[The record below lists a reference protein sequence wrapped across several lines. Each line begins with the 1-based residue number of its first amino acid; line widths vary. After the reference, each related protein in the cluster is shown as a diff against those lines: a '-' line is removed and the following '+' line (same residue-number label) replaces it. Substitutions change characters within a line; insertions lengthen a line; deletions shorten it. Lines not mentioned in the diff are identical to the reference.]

1 MAEET
6 EKRVVIT
13 FSARNLVKETADEVR
28 INLRGVAFQFQA
40 AAYSVNELNKAF
52 FNNSQIGKDVAMALH
67 GIGGALRFVNIIS
80 DMARAIEALTAA
92 EWLHTI
98 ALKAKAVAL
107 SVVHALEGPWGWA
120 ILAGAIAAAG
130 IGLALAARIPS
141 RQFGGPVKETG
152 PYLLHEGEYVL
163 PRTTV
168 ATLTAMPMRETV
180 IPKPSVTGWF
190 GNVYVDARGSTF
202 ASHYDADK
210 LANRILDVLKRAGV
224 VER

>member
-13 FSARNLVKETADEVR
+13 FSAKNLVKETADEVQ

-52 FNNSQIGKDVAMALH
+52 FNNSQLGKDVAMALH
-67 GIGGALRFVNIIS
+67 GIGATLRFVNIIS
-80 DMARAIEALTAA
+80 DMTKAIEALTTA
-92 EWLHTI
+92 EWLHTA
-98 ALKAKAVAL
+98 ALKAKTIAL
-107 SVVHALEGPWGWA
+107 SIAHALEGPWGWA
-120 ILAGAIAAAG
+120 ILAGAVAAAG

-141 RQFGGPVKETG
+141 RQFGGPITEEG
-152 PYLLHEGEYVL
+152 PYYLHKGEYVL
-163 PRTTV
+163 PRTT
-168 ATLTAMPMRETV
+168 ATMLTTRETV
-180 IPKPSVTGWF
+180 MQKPVVSGWV